1 MSTKEATSTG
11 GECSGDLELAEEEAV
26 SSDVLVTLARDYC
39 ISYSFSVFFCFK
51 CFSLFVL
58 NV

>member
-26 SSDVLVTLARDYC
+26 SSDVLVTLAHDYC
-39 ISYSFSVFFCFK
+39 ISYSFSGF
-51 CFSLFVL
+51 FVL
-58 NV
+58 NVLVFLF

>member
-26 SSDVLVTLARDYC
+26 SSDDVLVTLAHDYC
-39 ISYSFSVFFCFK
+39 ISYSFSVF
-51 CFSLFVL
+51 LF
-58 NV
+58 

>member
-26 SSDVLVTLARDYC
+26 SSDVLVTLACDYC
-39 ISYSFSVFFCFK
+39 ISYSFSVF
-51 CFSLFVL
+51 LF
-58 NV
+58 